1 METEDKLKEIHIKNL
16 KCYYFDDIIKDADIY
31 FSDILLD
38 KKKNYMKIFHFMT
51 FYTTLE
57 QVQNDRVLDSIKYMN
72 LLGFVVVNLNI

>member
-38 KKKNYMKIFHFMT
+38 KKKI
-51 FYTTLE
+51 
-57 QVQNDRVLDSIKYMN
+57 I
-72 LLGFVVVNLNI
+72 